1 MLQFIRAI
9 PTRRSH
15 RARAG
20 KLVLVVG
27 HRHPS
32 FVGSSCIAN
41 GTAYVRTRLMG
52 CVLGGCWCA
61 PVQGT
66 AELAPCA
73 CPAEIMH
80 GPVGVV
86 LQLVISKDQ
95 INAVSQLEIA
105 SLPCSATGA
114 GEDNGIDHIYMKN

>member
-1 MLQFIRAI
+1 
-9 PTRRSH
+9 
-15 RARAG
+15 
-20 KLVLVVG
+20 
-27 HRHPS
+27 
-32 FVGSSCIAN
+32 
-41 GTAYVRTRLMG
+41 MG

-95 INAVSQLEIA
+95 LNAVSQLEIA

>member
-1 MLQFIRAI
+1 
-9 PTRRSH
+9 
-15 RARAG
+15 
-20 KLVLVVG
+20 
-27 HRHPS
+27 
-32 FVGSSCIAN
+32 
-41 GTAYVRTRLMG
+41 
-52 CVLGGCWCA
+52 
-61 PVQGT
+61 
-66 AELAPCA
+66 
-73 CPAEIMH
+73 MH